1 MTGHASKFGRKNSA
15 KSDDKLVIALL
26 QQPSLDKAAAVAGIS
41 SATAWRRTQ
50 DPGFQDQLRKA
61 RRDAF
66 SQSVGRLQQAGPAA
80 VSTLLRVM
88 ADPGAAAASRVR
100 AASQVLEI
108 SVRAMEL
115 DDLEARIARLEQE
128 HQKDSK

>member
-1 MTGHASKFGRKNSA
+1 M
-15 KSDDKLVIALL
+15 
-26 QQPSLDKAAAVAGIS
+26 
-41 SATAWRRTQ
+41 
-50 DPGFQDQLRKA
+50 RKA
-61 RRDAF
+61 RREAF

-80 VSTLLRVM
+80 VTTLLRVM

-115 DDLEARIARLEQE
+115 DDLEARIARLERDQE
-128 HQKDSK
+128 NALGVKA